1 MKKFLSL
8 VLALVMTMS
17 LVTISAGAADF
28 TDDDSITYKEAVD
41 VMTAI
46 GVVDGYTDGAFQP
59 QNPLN
64 RGQAAK
70 IICNLILG
78 PTTAS
83 ALAAD
88 AAPFKDVPANHVFA
102 GYIAYCAQQ
111 GIINGYADGTF
122 RPAATLTGNHFMKML
137 LGALG
142 YDGDIEG
149 FTGGNWTIPVAK
161 LALGNGLDDGLVEAF
176 NGDKVVTREEACLFA
191 LNTLQATMVQ
201 YDSKS
206 VITVGDVVISSSS
219 KAEPVDQY
227 GYKDIYESDKTEANQ
242 TLQFGEKYF
251 PKLTLVKDG
260 DALARKSNTWTYKN
274 KEVGTYATEDA
285 ILVYTKDMSSTSG
298 KAEVKKAL
306 KGFDLSAAAV
316 YHNGQLVNATEK
328 TDSNN
333 KKYTVINGCDAL
345 DVAEYTGNG
354 ILVEVYADGTDVER
368 VVVIDS
374 YVGKV
379 SKVNKTDE
387 TITIDFVDETLG
399 SFTTEKG
406 YDVFEKDTYV
416 MVSPV
421 YTAALKISKDSSDM
435 DEAVVVAAK
444 MESGKVTTATSSK
457 VVLDETDTY
466 KAAEI
471 NSYSAPELKD
481 EVNVYLDAYG
491 FVVYCDKVA
500 AKDFVYA
507 VANYTKD
514 GSWGTKVDWVQLV
527 TIDGTE
533 LNYQLHK
540 DSKVTIAGT
549 VNKDQTVSNKFTPGK
564 LYSYSITGGKI
575 KLTEAE
581 VATGKVEAYVTY
593 VDNQAITSSTNNLG
607 NRYFADE
614 TVFVSVSGTLDKLEV
629 TVGTGKQLVEDKTA
643 DYAIICTAEKK
654 STSAGDIAVVFVN
667 KAMTA
672 DSVKGLYLISD
683 ADPVGYA
690 ELNDTDYDTYEVYVD
705 GEKQTVPVDD
715 ITGGAVKGKL
725 YTASKN
731 SDGAYKLVPRTTNV
745 VNNTL
750 VGSVYSQW
758 LNVAALKDSLD
769 TSDAE
774 FVDLTDNGI
783 DSASALKD
791 LVGIGGAEVYVSVVF
806 NADNEASIVYVT
818 FAKMAFTAYD
828 GDDTYVVNSDVADD
842 FNSIS
847 YKENGVTKTIKTMS
861 FSASEFKSVKVSTID
876 GSTFEG
882 YVAVTSPYSST
893 ATSSAAAEIVG

>member
-316 YHNGQLVNATEK
+316 YHNGQLVNTKVVNGK
-328 TDSNN
+328 TVV
-333 KKYTVINGCDAL
+333 TGCDAL

-387 TITIDFVDETLG
+387 TITIDFVDESLG

-421 YTAALKISKDSSDM
+421 YTAALKISKDTSDM
-435 DEAVVVAAK
+435 DEAVVVAAG

-491 FVVYCDKVA
+491 FVVYCDKIA

-507 VANYTKD
+507 VDTYKKAGT
-514 GSWGTKVDWVQLV
+514 WGTDVDWVQLV

-533 LNYQLHK
+533 LNYQIHS
-540 DSKVTIAGT
+540 DSKVQANG
-549 VNKDQTVSNKFTPGK
+549 VQAGK

-575 KLTEAE
+575 KLTAAE
-581 VATGKVEAYVTY
+581 VATDKVEAYVTY
-593 VDNQAITSSTNNLG
+593 VDNKAITSSTNNLG
-607 NRYFADE
+607 KRYFTDE
-614 TVFVSVSGTLDKLEV
+614 TVFVSVSGTKGDLEV
-629 TVGTGKQLVEDKTA
+629 TVGTGKQLVEDTSA
-643 DYAIICTAEKK
+643 DYAVICTAEKK
-654 STSAGDIAVVFVN
+654 STTSGDIAVVFVN

-750 VGSVYSQW
+750 VSSVYGQW
-758 LNVAALKDSLD
+758 LNVAALSDSLD

-783 DSASALKD
+783 DSNSALKD

-818 FAKMAFTAYD
+818 FAKMAFTAYAD
-828 GDDTYVVNSDVADD
+828 NTYVVNSEVADD

-847 YKENGVTKTIKTMS
+847 YKENGVTKTTKAMS
-861 FSASEFKSVKVSTID
+861 FTASEFKSVKVSTID

-882 YVAVTSPYSST
+882 YKAVTSPYSYT
-893 ATSSAAAEIVG
+893 PTSSAAAEIVG

>member
-298 KAEVKKAL
+298 KADVKKAL

-316 YHNGQLVNATEK
+316 YHNGQLVNTKVVNGK
-328 TDSNN
+328 TVV
-333 KKYTVINGCDAL
+333 TGCDAL
-345 DVAEYTGNG
+345 NVAEYTGNG

-387 TITIDFVDETLG
+387 TITIDFVDEDLG

-421 YTAALKISKDSSDM
+421 YTSALKISKDSSDM
-435 DEAVVVAAK
+435 DEAVVVAAG

-507 VANYTKD
+507 VCEYQKTSTWDKD
-514 GSWGTKVDWVQLV
+514 DAAQKWVQLV

-533 LNYQLHK
+533 LNYQIHS
-540 DSKVTIAGT
+540 DSKVQSVTA
-549 VNKDQTVSNKFTPGK
+549 GK
-564 LYSYSITGGKI
+564 LYSYSISGGKI
-575 KLTEAE
+575 KLTDAE
-581 VATGKVEAYVTY
+581 VATASTASPKKEAYVTY
-593 VDNQAITSSTNNLG
+593 VDNKAITSSTNNLG
-607 NRYFADE
+607 NRYFTDE
-614 TVFVSVSGTLDKLEV
+614 TVFVSVSGVKGKLEV

-643 DYAIICTAEKK
+643 DYAIICTAEKYSDK
-654 STSAGDIAVVFVN
+654 AGDIAVVFVN
-667 KAMTA
+667 TAMTA
-672 DSVKGLYLISD
+672 DSVKGLFLLAD
-683 ADPVGYA
+683 KDPVGYA

-715 ITGGAVKGKL
+715 ITFPASGDKKGVL
-725 YTASKN
+725 FTASKN

-750 VGSVYSQW
+750 VGSVYGQW
-758 LNVAALKDSLD
+758 LNVAALSNSLD

-791 LVGIGGAEVYVSVVF
+791 LVGIGGAEVKVSVVF

-818 FAKMAFTAYD
+818 FAEMAFTAYA
-828 GDDTYVVNSDVADD
+828 GDDTYVVNSKVADD

-847 YKENGVTKTIKTMS
+847 YKENGVTKTTKAMS
-861 FSASEFKSVKVSTID
+861 FTASQFKSVKVSTID
-876 GSTFEG
+876 GSTFDG
-882 YVAVTSPYSST
+882 YIKTTSPYSYAPVT
-893 ATSSAAAEIVG
+893 SAAAEIVG

>member
-298 KAEVKKAL
+298 KADVKKAL

-316 YHNGQLVNATEK
+316 YHNGQLVNTKVVNGK
-328 TDSNN
+328 TVV
-333 KKYTVINGCDAL
+333 TGCDAL

-421 YTAALKISKDSSDM
+421 YTAALKISKDTSDM
-435 DEAVVVAAK
+435 DEAVVVAAG

-514 GSWGTKVDWVQLV
+514 GSWGTDVDWVQLV

-540 DSKVTIAGT
+540 DSKVTIAGDA
-549 VNKDQTVSNKFTPGK
+549 KGENKFTAGK

-581 VATGKVEAYVTY
+581 VATDKVEAYVTY
-593 VDNQAITSSTNNLG
+593 VDNKAITSSTNNLG
-607 NRYFADE
+607 KRYFTDE
-614 TVFVSVSGTLDKLEV
+614 TVFVSVSGIKGDLEV
-629 TVGTGKQLVEDKTA
+629 TVGTGKQLVEDSTA
-643 DYAIICTAEKK
+643 DYAIICTGEKK
-654 STSAGDIAVVFVN
+654 STTSGDIAVVFVN

-750 VGSVYSQW
+750 VGSVYGQW
-758 LNVAALKDSLD
+758 LNVAALSDSLD

-783 DSASALKD
+783 DSNSALKD

-818 FAKMAFTAYD
+818 FAKMAFTAYAD
-828 GDDTYVVNSDVADD
+828 NTYVVNSEVADD

-847 YKENGVTKTIKTMS
+847 YKENGVTKTTKAMS
-861 FSASEFKSVKVSTID
+861 FTASEFKSVKVSTID

-882 YVAVTSPYSST
+882 YKAVTSPYSYT
-893 ATSSAAAEIVG
+893 PTSSAAAEIVG